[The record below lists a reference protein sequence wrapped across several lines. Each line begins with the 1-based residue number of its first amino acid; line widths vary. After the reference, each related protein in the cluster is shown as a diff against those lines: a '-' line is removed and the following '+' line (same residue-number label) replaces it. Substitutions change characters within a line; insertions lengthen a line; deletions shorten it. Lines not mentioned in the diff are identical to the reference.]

1 MGLNGLTKHEADKEN
16 FHSHLTEM
24 ASSSPS
30 SSSTFILLASTFE
43 RAASKAFSRNKHYT
57 KCNLPWEKG
66 LLLATESNLITTKK
80 TFLGKGQELEE
91 IFTIQ

>member
-1 MGLNGLTKHEADKEN
+1 
-16 FHSHLTEM
+16 M

-66 LLLATESNLITTKK
+66 LLLATESKFNTTKK
-80 TFLGKGQELEE
+80 TFLGKGRGLEE

>member
-1 MGLNGLTKHEADKEN
+1 
-16 FHSHLTEM
+16 M

-66 LLLATESNLITTKK
+66 LLLATELLPKK

>member
-1 MGLNGLTKHEADKEN
+1 MKSLLGDNGLTKHEVDKEN

-30 SSSTFILLASTFE
+30 SSSTFILLASMFE

-66 LLLATESNLITTKK
+66 LLLATESKFNYYQKNISW
-80 TFLGKGQELEE
+80 
-91 IFTIQ
+91 

>member
-1 MGLNGLTKHEADKEN
+1 
-16 FHSHLTEM
+16 M

-66 LLLATESNLITTKK
+66 LLLATESKFNYYQLKK